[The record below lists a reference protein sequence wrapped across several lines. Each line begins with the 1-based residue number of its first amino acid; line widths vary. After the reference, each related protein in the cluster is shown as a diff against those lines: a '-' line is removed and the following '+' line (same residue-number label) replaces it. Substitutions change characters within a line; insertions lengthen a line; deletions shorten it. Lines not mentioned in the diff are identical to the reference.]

1 MALSRDEIYKKVQ
14 GVMVDALGVDED
26 EVTPQSRLSADLG
39 AESIDYLDIVFRLEK
54 AFTTDP
60 TKPFKIPRGELF
72 PEDLQTMQNDPKFV
86 QDGKITAD
94 GMAEL
99 KKRMPYTDFME
110 FEKDPQVDKAQDLL
124 TVDTVTNYI
133 AAKLNAA

>member
-1 MALSRDEIYKKVQ
+1 
-14 GVMVDALGVDED
+14 MVDALGVDED
-26 EVTPQSRLSADLG
+26 EVTPQAKLSADLG

-86 QDGKITAD
+86 QDGKITAE

-99 KKRMPYTDFME
+99 KKRMPYNDFTE

-133 AAKLNAA
+133 AAKMNA